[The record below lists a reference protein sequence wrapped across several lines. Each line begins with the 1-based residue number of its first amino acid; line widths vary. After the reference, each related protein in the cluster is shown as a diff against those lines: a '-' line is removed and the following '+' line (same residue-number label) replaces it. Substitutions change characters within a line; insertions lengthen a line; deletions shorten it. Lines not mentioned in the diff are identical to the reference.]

1 MTIKAVV
8 VLTGSEGVNGTVTF
22 EQLESGSTVVNGKI
36 TGLKPGLHGF
46 HVHALGDTTN
56 GCMSTGPHFNPANK
70 THGAP
75 EDEERHAGD
84 LGNVVADESGVAEFT
99 ITDSQIPL
107 SGPNSIIG
115 RAVVVHA
122 DTDDLGKG
130 GHELSKSTGNAGGRL
145 ACVKSQSACAS
156 KSVIR
161 VRNSLNEESPVAKVA
176 VPACSAVLAA
186 LLAMPLSPAAASAAG
201 INAVAVLTGSS
212 GVSGTVTFSQEGSGP
227 TEVSASVAG
236 LTPGLHGFHVHKLGD
251 LSNGC
256 MSTGPHFNPAGK
268 THGAPG
274 DAERHA
280 GDLGNLVANES
291 GVATVSLTDLQIP
304 LSGPNSVLGRA
315 VVVHADADDLGK
327 GGVELSKAT
336 GNAGGRVA
344 CGVIGLRMFRLL
356 VCALVVSLTLLRV
369 EGQSTSVQGMDYML
383 AAYAGDNPFLMGWQ
397 ESSFTNFPAPFWNGA
412 VGRPCPGNTS
422 DLPYAG
428 VSCNDQGYVISV
440 DLSYPSFPAGVPK
453 LQGGMDW
460 NISGV
465 LFLERLDV
473 SYNLLEGPL
482 PPQLGLAPSLKSLNL
497 EGNQLNGTLDDMLC
511 YLDKL
516 ECLHLANNNFSGN
529 LPWCFKRFPCP
540 DFAGNPHL
548 NTSGCLDV
556 TYKSCPNNYTAVAAP
571 PPPGAT
577 GLGVGAVIGIVFGAL
592 AIFALCVALFFYV
605 RFKQEEKRKRE
616 EAERLAQD
624 IETQISTRHFGT
636 LRRFSVDELS
646 KATNGFDEDNMLG
659 EGGFSKVYKGKLEDG
674 KFVAVKRIK
683 EEKKSGG
690 ELMFLS
696 EVELISRAVHR
707 NVMHS
712 EGFCVEKGE
721 CMLVLPFYA
730 NGSVASRT
738 QGKEGNPM
746 DWHSRM
752 KVARGAAE
760 GIAYMHT
767 DCNPKLIHRDIKAA
781 NVLLDENDEAVIAD
795 FGLAKEM
802 DVHESHAST
811 AVKGTIGHIAP
822 EYFVS
827 GQCSEK
833 TDVYAFGVF
842 LLELVSGKDVFELTL
857 PPEAEELLL
866 RDWVANMLRDGKI
879 PEFVDNDLTRLGYDE
894 ADVAKMLQVALLC
907 MKHDAVDRPTMD
919 EVAKMLSGKA
929 LADKWEKWQEEAA
942 KMSGEDVMAVV
953 NTPAIW
959 ENTTTG
965 ISLDAFNLSG
975 PR

>member
-1 MTIKAVV
+1 M
-8 VLTGSEGVNGTVTF
+8 VT
-22 EQLESGSTVVNGKI
+22 Q
-36 TGLKPGLHGF
+36 
-46 HVHALGDTTN
+46 
-56 GCMSTGPHFNPANK
+56 
-70 THGAP
+70 
-75 EDEERHAGD
+75 
-84 LGNVVADESGVAEFT
+84 
-99 ITDSQIPL
+99 DS
-107 SGPNSIIG
+107 
-115 RAVVVHA
+115 
-122 DTDDLGKG
+122 
-130 GHELSKSTGNAGGRL
+130 
-145 ACVKSQSACAS
+145 
-156 KSVIR
+156 
-161 VRNSLNEESPVAKVA
+161 
-176 VPACSAVLAA
+176 
-186 LLAMPLSPAAASAAG
+186 
-201 INAVAVLTGSS
+201 
-212 GVSGTVTFSQEGSGP
+212 
-227 TEVSASVAG
+227 
-236 LTPGLHGFHVHKLGD
+236 
-251 LSNGC
+251 
-256 MSTGPHFNPAGK
+256 
-268 THGAPG
+268 
-274 DAERHA
+274 
-280 GDLGNLVANES
+280 
-291 GVATVSLTDLQIP
+291 
-304 LSGPNSVLGRA
+304 
-315 VVVHADADDLGK
+315 
-327 GGVELSKAT
+327 
-336 GNAGGRVA
+336 
-344 CGVIGLRMFRLL
+344 RMFRWL

-369 EGQSTSVQGMDYML
+369 EGQSTSMQGMDYML
-383 AAYAGDNPFLMGWQ
+383 AAYAGDNPFLLGWQ
-397 ESSFTNFPAPFWNGA
+397 ETSFTNFPAPFWNVA

-453 LQGGMDW
+453 LQGGLDW

-540 DFAGNPHL
+540 DFAGNPYL
-548 NTSGCLDV
+548 NTTGCLNVKD
-556 TYKSCPNNYTAVAAP
+556 KSCPNIYTPDATP

-592 AIFALCVALFFYV
+592 ALFALCVALFFYV

-646 KATNGFDEDNMLG
+646 KATNGFDDDNMLG

-746 DWHSRM
+746 DWHTRM